1 MSYIKNHAEY
11 CGYLLGQEKRATT
24 ANPPVWSCVMVQLV
38 GCFTFLNNTKKIYDI
53 VHHAKA
59 ISKSLDY
66 YIMARRVASY
76 CGLTVDATAS
86 AGINCCST
94 VCQHKC
100 M

>member
-53 VHHAKA
+53 VHHTKA

-66 YIMARRVASY
+66 YITFEPKRWRALLKIS
-76 CGLTVDATAS
+76 LPSKHNFT
-86 AGINCCST
+86 IN
-94 VCQHKC
+94 V
-100 M
+100 